1 MERPY
6 DVKKNEIFKKIQN
19 FYSLNPQK
27 DGGFE
32 CGPPAPIFRT
42 PCNFYEHVRQTCY
55 ENHLQTARKK
65 LNFSFT
71 KKKKIYH
78 KCF

>member
-1 MERPY
+1 M
-6 DVKKNEIFKKIQN
+6 
-19 FYSLNPQK
+19 
-27 DGGFE
+27 GGFE

-71 KKKKIYH
+71 KKKRSTINVFNFFILLGKWLMS
-78 KCF
+78 KL